1 MGKRMA
7 IYYSST
13 ALSGAFSGL
22 LAYAVFRIKSEH
34 IKGWQILF
42 IIEGNFPFLVLE
54 TVRSKAD
61 LLKHRS
67 RRPHCYRR
75 FRGFL
80 HPPKLSSTRQ
90 VLDSTAERG
99 CSHSTAE
106 GLFFGGEQQIRSTR
120 VLQTAEGVAVLPPYV
135 LRHI

>member
-42 IIEGNFPFLVLE
+42 IIEGGCPFQYKLVSLSE
-54 TVRSKAD
+54 AD
-61 LLKHRS
+61 LSKQS
-67 RRPHCYRR
+67 YRRPHRHRR
-75 FRGFL
+75 FRGIL
-80 HPPKLSSTRQ
+80 HPTKLSSTCY
-90 VLDSTAERG
+90 VLDTTTERS
-99 CSHSTAE
+99 CRHPIAE
-106 GLFFGGEQQIRSTR
+106 GLFFGGGQ
-120 VLQTAEGVAVLPPYV
+120 
-135 LRHI
+135 

>member
-42 IIEGNFPFLVLE
+42 IIEGKLPF
-54 TVRSKAD
+54 
-61 LLKHRS
+61 
-67 RRPHCYRR
+67 
-75 FRGFL
+75 
-80 HPPKLSSTRQ
+80 Q
-90 VLDSTAERG
+90 VMQNVVES
-99 CSHSTAE
+99 C
-106 GLFFGGEQQIRSTR
+106 
-120 VLQTAEGVAVLPPYV
+120 
-135 LRHI
+135 

>member
-42 IIEGNFPFLVLE
+42 IIEGNFTLE
-54 TVRSKAD
+54 SCRRLWSTADVSYLHLRRSY
-61 LLKHRS
+61 R
-67 RRPHCYRR
+67 HCR
-75 FRGFL
+75 FSGFL
-80 HPPKLSSTRQ
+80 HPPELSSTCQ
-90 VLDSTAERG
+90 VLDTIAERG
-99 CSHSTAE
+99 CDHSTAE
-106 GLFFGGEQQIRSTR
+106 GLFFRGGQ
-120 VLQTAEGVAVLPPYV
+120 
-135 LRHI
+135 